1 MNEHGIMYYDDA
13 AAITLTIMLFVESR
27 ERIRRGDS
35 EKAVKSTAE
44 HSLESTVRSDFRR
57 PLLGDDVENTVIDI
71 VLRIE
76 CLCLVH
82 PRMDECQS
90 DPRQLRTITLHVRTH
105 QPSSPNQA
113 L

>member
-44 HSLESTVRSDFRR
+44 H
-57 PLLGDDVENTVIDI
+57 
-71 VLRIE
+71 
-76 CLCLVH
+76 
-82 PRMDECQS
+82 
-90 DPRQLRTITLHVRTH
+90 
-105 QPSSPNQA
+105 
-113 L
+113 